1 MKPINTDTEEEI
13 KKAKRRALM
22 VLSLFP
28 LSFLTLLAYGIYWAF
43 FDMNHLPKQELLTA
57 VDSPDGA
64 YTVKAYLSNGGA
76 TTAYAVLGELHF
88 NKVNKKP
95 KPIYFNYR
103 EEHAKVEWIGPDTV
117 VINGHTLHVPDQT
130 FDYRRN

>member
-13 KKAKRRALM
+13 KKAKRRALA
-22 VLSLFP
+22 VLALFP
-28 LSFLTLLAYGIYWAF
+28 LSFLTLLAYGIYWGF
-43 FDMNHLPKQELLTA
+43 FDMGHLPKQELLTA

-64 YTVKAYLSNGGA
+64 YTVKAYLCNAGA

-95 KPIYFNYR
+95 KNIYWNYR
-103 EEHAKVEWIGPDTV
+103 EEHAKIEWIDPDTV
-117 VINGHTLHVPDQT
+117 VINGQRLKVPGQSY
-130 FDYRRN
+130 DYRKN